1 MAGDR
6 RFDALVE
13 QASAVGEA
21 LRARDETVV
30 VVDGSTGGLL
40 AAALIAVPGASE
52 FMVGGVV
59 MYTLPASRAWLQ
71 GAVEPPEGMRGATA
85 EFAIWQAESARRK
98 VDATWGL
105 SETGATGPIGNRY
118 GDPAGH
124 SWAGV
129 AGPVER
135 THHTLTGSDDR
146 VANMFTFAATA
157 LSLLQGALT

>member
-1 MAGDR
+1 VAAHEG
-6 RFDALVE
+6 FEELVAR
-13 QASAVGEA
+13 ASAVGEA
-21 LRARDETVV
+21 LRARGQTVV

-40 AAALIAVPGASE
+40 SAALIAVPGASE

-71 GAVEPPEGMRGATA
+71 GAVDPPEGMRGATE
-85 EFAIWQAESARRK
+85 EFALWQAESARRK

-105 SETGATGPIGNRY
+105 SETGATGPTGNRY

-146 VANMFTFAATA
+146 VANMFAFASSA
-157 LSLLQGALT
+157 LSLLQAAVS

>member
-1 MAGDR
+1 MVAQDP
-6 RFDALVE
+6 FASLVAR
-13 QASAVGEA
+13 ASAVGEA
-21 LRARDETVV
+21 LRARGETVV

-71 GAVEPPEGMRGATA
+71 GAVEPPEGMRGATE
-85 EFAIWQAESARRK
+85 EFALWQAESARRK
-98 VDATWGL
+98 VDAAWGL
-105 SETGATGPIGNRY
+105 SETGATGPTGNRY

-129 AGPVER
+129 SGSVER

-146 VANMFTFAATA
+146 VANMFVFAANA
-157 LSLLQGALT
+157 LGLLQGALE

>member
-1 MAGDR
+1 MADR
-6 RFDALVE
+6 FEALVA

-71 GAVEPPEGMRGATA
+71 GALEQPEGMRGAT
-85 EFAIWQAESARRK
+85 EQFAIWQAESARSK

-105 SETGATGPIGNRY
+105 SETGATGPTGNRY

-129 AGPVER
+129 SGPVER
-135 THHTLTGSDDR
+135 TQHTLTGKDDR
-146 VANMFTFAATA
+146 VANMFVFAASA
-157 LSLLQGALT
+157 LGLLQAAFS